1 MKFTNFIFYTGLW
14 LYLVI
19 VAIEFLIIQELG
31 VSADSEPIVYMLM
44 LIIPVILPVE
54 ITLVNRKREKAG
66 HTDFG
71 LMDALGKRKITEHE
85 TKEYMESAYPE
96 IPSKYLSDVQYDLVI
111 GKIGKKYIR
120 VPIIR
125 DGLNGFIL
133 GNVGS
138 SKTTLL
144 IGWLL
149 SKLYLAKRSQGSLKW
164 NFFVVDIK
172 GEIYQKLLKIQGKYR
187 AEDNHKIQVVQPSNH
202 ASWGWD
208 VFYRIHKSSV
218 TETEKLKAVTD
229 IADALVQ
236 ETGNNS
242 YFYDNA
248 KKILSGILYHYINQG
263 YEFIPIVQMITRNNL
278 DDLIERVVLEA
289 EEQGEGIVLDKLK
302 GFTGKQG
309 NESIQDIQSTLLT
322 YLDVFSYPDV
332 IWALQLNPKKTSPS
346 ALDDGETNL
355 DLAIEQG
362 MLRTYQTLFRLI
374 TMQVLRHAE
383 ANFHETDERNTLI
396 ICDEASKI
404 GRVEDLDGCM
414 ATLRSKHTGILLLF
428 QSMHQFLDIYK
439 QEKAYTILA
448 LCELKLFLSG
458 DGDRE
463 TIEYVSTMAGEYKTA
478 RQNYDKKGIANSAN
492 DVKYSDEYRKIVNA
506 ESMMELRE
514 KKEAIAFIYGKYLRF
529 KKFIYFEDKTLGT
542 VYREIEAFNIANM
555 EKEK

>member
-1 MKFTNFIFYTGLW
+1 MRFTNFIFYTGLW

-19 VAIEFLIIQELG
+19 LAVEFLVLQELN
-31 VSADSEPIVYMLM
+31 VTLNSTPIVYLCAV
-44 LIIPVILPVE
+44 IIPSVLPVE
-54 ITLVNRKREKAG
+54 ITLTNRKREKAG
-66 HTDFG
+66 HRDFG
-71 LMDALGKRKITEHE
+71 FMDAIGKRKITEHE
-85 TKEYMESAYPE
+85 TKEYRESAYPE
-96 IPSKYLSDVQYDLVI
+96 IPDKYLSDEPNDLVI
-111 GKIGKKYIR
+111 GKVGKKYIR
-120 VPIIR
+120 VRIIR

-149 SKLYLAKRSQGSLKW
+149 SRLYMTQHSKDTFKW

-172 GEIYQKLLKIQGKYR
+172 GEIYQKVLKIKGKYR
-187 AEDNHKIQVVQPSNH
+187 AEDNHKIRVVQPSNH
-202 ASWGWD
+202 SSWGWD
-208 VFYRIHKSSV
+208 VLYRIHKPRV

-236 ETGNNS
+236 ESGGNS

-248 KKILSGILYHYINQG
+248 KKILTGILYHYINLG
-263 YEFIPIVQMITRNNL
+263 YEFIPIIQTITRNNL
-278 DDLIERVVLEA
+278 DDLIEQVVREA

-332 IWALQLNPKKTSPS
+332 IWALQLNPNRTSPS

-362 MLRTYQTLFRLI
+362 MLRTYQPLFRLI

-383 ANFHETDERNTLI
+383 ANFHETDNRNTLI
-396 ICDEASKI
+396 ICDEASRI
-404 GRVEDLDGCM
+404 GKVEDLDGCM

-448 LCELKLFLSG
+448 LCEMKLFLSG
-458 DGDRE
+458 DGDKQ

-478 RQNYDKKGIANSAN
+478 RQNYDRKGIANSAN
-492 DVKYSDEYRKIVNA
+492 DVKYSDEYRNIVNS

-529 KKFIYFEDKTLGT
+529 KKFMYFEDGTLGKL
-542 VYREIEAFNIANM
+542 YREIEAFNTANM